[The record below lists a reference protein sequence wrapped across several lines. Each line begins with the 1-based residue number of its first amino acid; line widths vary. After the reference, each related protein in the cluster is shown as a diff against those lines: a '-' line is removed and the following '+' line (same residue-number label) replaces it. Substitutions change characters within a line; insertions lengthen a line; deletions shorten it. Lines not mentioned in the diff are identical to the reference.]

1 MDRLDRYRIVISD
14 TNTLDVYSPNA
25 NTIFLLVD
33 GERAAMNITSIATSN
48 NLFVAIRK
56 IDPVDECF
64 GEDDL

>member
-1 MDRLDRYRIVISD
+1 MDRYKIIISD

-25 NTIFLLVD
+25 NTIFLFVD

-48 NLFVAIRK
+48 NLFVVIRR
-56 IDPVDECF
+56 IDSVDECF